1 MTQVAGIQAVNA
13 EGNVIGTL
21 SVDDLT
27 ELVSAKIIQ
36 EAKNEAVPA
45 RSASVMSEAST
56 LAATDEYEDQL
67 ALDTNPAY
75 IRSLDTNGNPKRTA
89 IASLASVVGGLIPE
103 ATKTNKGLMTPYLAG
118 LTVTH
123 SVTVKSGDFVKLFT
137 VRQFG
142 IGTFQLFSGDF
153 VANNPSTLYNA
164 FITVN
169 NRSQGNLNLVVMGVK
184 ATSATIYAK
193 WNSDNSIDVYV
204 KMPNAAYVI
213 CNLSWILQST
223 SYHFTTKMEIVNSVS
238 ETELTKYQL

>member
-1 MTQVAGIQAVNA
+1 M
-13 EGNVIGTL
+13 
-21 SVDDLT
+21 
-27 ELVSAKIIQ
+27 
-36 EAKNEAVPA
+36 
-45 RSASVMSEAST
+45 
-56 LAATDEYEDQL
+56 
-67 ALDTNPAY
+67 
-75 IRSLDTNGNPKRTA
+75 
-89 IASLASVVGGLIPE
+89 VVGGLIPE

>member
-1 MTQVAGIQAVNA
+1 MEEKLKYTSKFNGEDTDSILEGAKKVINA
-13 EGNVIGTL
+13 EL
-21 SVDDLT
+21 
-27 ELVSAKIIQ
+27 
-36 EAKNEAVPA
+36 P
-45 RSASVMSEAST
+45 
-56 LAATDEYEDQL
+56 
-67 ALDTNPAY
+67 
-75 IRSLDTNGNPKRTA
+75 SLDEIGGFMVYDKEGKA
-89 IASLASVVGGLIPE
+89 IGLMSSEQVSKVVGGLLPE
-103 ATKTNKGLMTPYLAG
+103 ASKTNKGLMTPYLAG